1 MTHPADAALPHPVAE
16 LHLHIEGTLEPE
28 TIFELAARNAMT
40 LPYAD
45 LADLRTRYEFTDLQS
60 FLDLYYANMSTLRT
74 RADFTEMT
82 WRYLVRA
89 HRGGVR
95 HTEVFVDPQAHT
107 ERGIAVG
114 DVLGGVQD
122 ALDRAAAELDVT
134 SGIIVC
140 VLRHLPASQALPMLE
155 GALASGVPLLGIGLD
170 SSEVGFPPGA
180 FREAFDAAAA
190 AGLHRVAHAGEE
202 GPPAYIWEALDVL
215 GVERIDHGVRCL
227 EDQALVERL
236 ARDQVPLTVCP
247 TSNVR
252 LRVVD
257 RMADHPLP
265 RMLDAGLMVTVNSDD
280 PAYFGGYVDDN
291 YAALRHELGMPD
303 DALRALA
310 ANSVRASFASP
321 GRKAELLAALGV

>member
-1 MTHPADAALPHPVAE
+1 MLGAGTMAGMALGHHAEADAATGAQGLYDIPRFGNVSFLHMTDCHAQLNPIHFREPSVNLGVGSMKGQLPHLVGEHLLKTAGVRPGTAQAHALTYLDFEKAARRYGRVVRVAE
-16 LHLHIEGTLEPE
+16 FHGSCHPQRAVVG
-28 TIFELAARNAMT
+28 
-40 LPYAD
+40 
-45 LADLRTRYEFTDLQS
+45 RTCHAYIGQIDGPG
-60 FLDLYYANMSTLRT
+60 DG
-74 RADFTEMT
+74 
-82 WRYLVRA
+82 VI
-89 HRGGVR
+89 HRHR
-95 HTEVFVDPQAHT
+95 
-107 ERGIAVG
+107 ERV
-114 DVLGGVQD
+114 
-122 ALDRAAAELDVT
+122 
-134 SGIIVC
+134 
-140 VLRHLPASQALPMLE
+140 
-155 GALASGVPLLGIGLD
+155 
-170 SSEVGFPPGA
+170 
-180 FREAFDAAAA
+180 AA

-227 EDQALVERL
+227 EDPALVERL

-291 YAALRHELGMPD
+291 YAALRHDLGMPD

-321 GRKAELLAALGV
+321 GRKAELLAALGA